1 MKVRLL
7 AVGTRMPAW
16 VTEGV
21 EEYRKRLPRDF
32 ALHVEEI
39 PPGQRGKNADLSR
52 AMASEAERIRA
63 RLRGD
68 EHVVALEVGGK
79 AWSTERL
86 AEQAEGWRLAGR
98 DVVLLV
104 GGPDGLAPE
113 LSAAADQRWS
123 LSPLTLPHPLVRIL
137 LAEQLYRAWTLMVG
151 HPYHR

>member
-32 ALHVEEI
+32 ALQVEEI
-39 PPGQRGKNADLSR
+39 PPGQRGKNADLAR

-63 RLRGD
+63 KLRGD

-86 AEQAEGWRLAGR
+86 AEQAEAWRLAGR
-98 DVVLLV
+98 DVALLV
-104 GGPDGLAPE
+104 GGPEGLAPE